1 MQWAVVGGD
10 RREVE
15 AATWLRR
22 LGHDAVLLGRPGD
35 AALAAEDAFASA
47 DVILGP
53 VLGTNPAGDA
63 LYRAGFLGPLPL
75 RASWLRACRPGALW
89 LVGRSGPWLREALA
103 ASGLRLQTYADRDEF
118 ATLNAVP
125 TAEGAIA
132 RASRLAGRT
141 VWRSAALVV
150 GGGRCARALAARL
163 VALGAAV
170 ACAARDPA
178 ERAAAQGVGAEASGL
193 EGLPE
198 LARGR
203 DFVFNTVPAR
213 VVGRP
218 VLSALPG
225 HAVVV
230 DLASAPGG
238 TDFEA
243 ARRLGLRACLLP
255 GLPGRLYPATAGR
268 ILAEVAAGLA
278 ARSGGNADG
287 AL

>member
-10 RREVE
+10 RRETE
-15 AATWLRR
+15 AAGWLRR
-22 LGHDAVLLGRPGD
+22 LGHEAVLLGRP
-35 AALAAEDAFASA
+35 AEAVSRAEDAFARA

-63 LYRAGFLGPLPL
+63 LYRAGPLGPV
-75 RASWLRACRPGALW
+75 RVQAAWLAACRPGALW
-89 LVGRSGPWLREALA
+89 LIGRSGPWLREALA
-103 ASGLRLQTYADRDEF
+103 ARGLRLQTYADRDEF

-132 RASRLAGRT
+132 RAARLAGRT
-141 VWRSAALVV
+141 VWRSSALVV
-150 GGGRCARALAARL
+150 GGGRCGRALAMRL
-163 VALGAAV
+163 LALGATV

-178 ERAAAQGVGAEASGL
+178 ERATLQGMGVAAAEL
-193 EGLPE
+193 EALPD

-203 DFVFNTVPAR
+203 DFLFNTVPAR
-213 VVGRP
+213 VVGGS
-218 VLSALPG
+218 VLAALPD

-243 ARRLGLRACLLP
+243 ARRLGLRARLLP

-268 ILAEVAAGLA
+268 ILAEVAAALA
-278 ARSGGNADG
+278 ARSGGNGYG